1 MARASSRRASE
12 VRPVSDDAERIFG
25 VERGRVVEAL
35 ARAEAWLA
43 RTELTSILM
52 FADRVF
58 MRAEVEGGAPAMADR
73 ARVLARV
80 DEALDAIDQDLK
92 DDVDDTTS
100 VLVIRSSLDRLG
112 RVDDV
117 ARLDAMLS
125 RYMHQLPDLAETWPE
140 FERSTYFYWAARAGL
155 ARPRRPGTPPSE
167 LNRRLYFDLHM
178 LMIATDYGARS
189 LDVSALDD
197 PILVEALGYPERLA
211 NARLRGEN
219 ADLVAEALLVELA
232 LTPLRSMRVG
242 TLLATLLDAQDADG
256 SFAPRPTAPLDAR
269 HHATCVACGV
279 LHRALGEERATVR

>member
-1 MARASSRRASE
+1 M
-12 VRPVSDDAERIFG
+12 SDDDERLFG
-25 VERGRVVEAL
+25 VERGRVVAAL

-43 RTELTSILM
+43 KTELTSILM
-52 FADRVF
+52 FADRLF
-58 MRAEVEGGAPAMADR
+58 MRAEVSGGEEAAADR

-80 DEALDAIDQDLK
+80 DEGLAAIDQDLR

-100 VLVIRSSLDRLG
+100 VLVVRSSLEKLG
-112 RVDDV
+112 RTDDV
-117 ARLDAMLS
+117 ARLDAMLA

-140 FERSTYFYWAARAGL
+140 FERSTYFYWAARAGV

-167 LNRRLYFDLHM
+167 LHRRLYFDLHM
-178 LMIATDYGARS
+178 LMIATDYGARA
-189 LDVSALDD
+189 LDVAAVDD

-232 LTPLRSMRVG
+232 LEPARLMRIG
-242 TLLATLLDAQDADG
+242 TLLATLVDAQEHDG
-256 SFAPRPTAPLDAR
+256 SFAPRQTAPKDAR

-279 LHRALGEERATVR
+279 LHRALAHPRAAD